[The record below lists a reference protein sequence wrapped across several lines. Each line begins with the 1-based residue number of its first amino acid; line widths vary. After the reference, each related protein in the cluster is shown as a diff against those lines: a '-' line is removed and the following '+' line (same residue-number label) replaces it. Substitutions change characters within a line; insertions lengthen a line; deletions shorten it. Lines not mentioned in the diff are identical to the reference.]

1 MSELKSPTPLHDV
14 GGRKR
19 RAALISV
26 VANFSL
32 AGAKATIGIMTGS
45 VSVLS
50 EGLHSATDLIGSLVA
65 FFSVR
70 ISDAP
75 PDEEH
80 PYGHGKVEYLSGLF
94 EGLLIFVAAC
104 VIIFQAIARLARP
117 SHEIPELRLA
127 LWVMGVAAVI
137 SFILSVYLKRVAKK
151 TDSLALEAEANHVRT
166 DVYTSLGVFLG
177 LLLAK
182 WTRLP
187 WLDPVAGILVSILI
201 LSSSLKMLQRSY
213 RDLIDER
220 LPIEEVS
227 SIGKILDQ
235 DPRVLGY
242 HKLRTRKSGAFR
254 HADVHVLME
263 DSLPLVEAHEI
274 AENLED
280 KIREALPEV
289 WINIHIEPYRA
300 EIQHQM
306 EAHGL
311 KVEDLDPKLT
321 SNLKKNALIATD
333 KN

>member
-1 MSELKSPTPLHDV
+1 MPKVNPLPELEDIA
-14 GGRKR
+14 GRKR

-26 VANFSL
+26 IANLSL
-32 AGAKATIGIMTGS
+32 AGAKATIGFMTGS

-94 EGLLIFVAAC
+94 EGMLIFVAAC
-104 VIIFQAIARLARP
+104 FIIYRAVIRLAAP
-117 SHEIPELRLA
+117 SHEIPELKLA
-127 LWVMGVAAVI
+127 LWVMGGAAVV
-137 SFILSVYLKRVAKK
+137 SFALSLYLKRVSAS
-151 TDSLALEAEANHVRT
+151 TDSLALEAEASHVQT

-177 LLLAK
+177 LLLVK

-201 LSSSLKMLQRSY
+201 LSSSFRMFRRSY
-213 RDLIDER
+213 GDLIDER
-220 LPIEEVS
+220 LPIKEVS
-227 SIGKILDQ
+227 AIGRILEQ
-235 DPRVLGY
+235 DPRALGY
-242 HKLRTRKSGAFR
+242 HKLRTRKSGTFR

-263 DSLPLVEAHEI
+263 DTLPLVEAHEI

-280 KIREALPEV
+280 KIREALPGI

-306 EAHGL
+306 EVHGL
-311 KVEDLDPKLT
+311 KAEDLDPKLT